1 MRVED
6 SKRLEHSKKIVAAQ
20 LAMREDIS
28 LLVVQG
34 VDSKKAYTFKV
45 SRDHAITIS
54 HKMAYGEVVLAV
66 IEHAGRL
73 HVKRALNVIIN
84 PNDQD
89 LSFPMRWIRQ
99 VLDGCQFQ
107 PLKDVEVA
115 HIKAGGQ

>member
-1 MRVED
+1 
-6 SKRLEHSKKIVAAQ
+6 
-20 LAMREDIS
+20 
-28 LLVVQG
+28 
-34 VDSKKAYTFKV
+34 
-45 SRDHAITIS
+45 
-54 HKMAYGEVVLAV
+54 MAYGEVVLVV